1 MATCL
6 QQEVIRSLVKRYVAA
21 MIRSAKTDEGLTEE
35 NFKVGALRWRAWTWV
50 LFSACVCQT
59 QQRSCDLFSNAGAA
73 AEINEK
79 RLKQL

>member
-35 NFKVGALRWRAWTWV
+35 NFKVGALR
-50 LFSACVCQT
+50 F
-59 QQRSCDLFSNAGAA
+59 DLFSKVGAA